1 MITIN
6 ETGIKILNIKAGTL
20 YGFNLG
26 IRDRYDY
33 TTGVLNHSLF
43 RIFLQNHGM
52 KLYKDRLT
60 RDIICLDFDF
70 GSRSYEEEIKHLG
83 SLLAREAD
91 EEGREKLRQIIEK
104 VNQNKHKYCKKSK
117 DEIRELFY
125 RDGVS
130 VTYTSRD
137 RQGNITG
144 EERLHY
150 RMLYRNSAKAKLG
163 QVMFINETLYDA
175 AYDWMTMGLGGRMP
189 LENAKIVELSAYA
202 PLTTSTILDTF
213 SIPVEDILI
222 LKDQDSFFT
231 TLANVV
237 RAEEYEGTRRVIDE
251 EGTEKARQ
259 RALEKGLLDLQ
270 GNPLYNKVYKK
281 IPAIKKRCIVS
292 REETE
297 VKNTMWDGMAL
308 IEDSCLP
315 VWVNG
320 MALLRNHFF
329 KACGFRGR
337 IRQFMQDWCEDKG
350 IDYQTW
356 KIQDMFGEWH
366 LAKDIKIITTDN
378 AVKWL
383 KFTDLMG
390 ASPLDAYHYWCRRVN
405 ADGSLFGIVKTDH
418 KSKLGDV
425 QQLSYQMLNTLPCT
439 REDVKAIA
447 QYSMEYIE
455 KLKVDD
461 EEFEIFLRKNANE
474 VNHYEMMADLYR
486 RNPDFANSKW
496 YRYEKRQIIRAYVNK
511 IRSGKVMV
519 NGDNLTICSNP
530 YALLLYA
537 AGGDWKKDPTLMQEP
552 GTVQCYTGRFADG
565 EYLCAFRSPH
575 NSPNNVCYLHNRRSP
590 EMEKYFP
597 FSDNIIVVNCIGTD
611 IQDRGNGLDHDS
623 DFFFVTNHPTFV
635 KYAGI
640 CYEQYPTI
648 VNRLKESGV
657 TYRNTPLE
665 YARMDNK
672 FALSRR
678 GIGESSNLAQLA
690 LTYYW
695 TTPAPE
701 LYDSFVILSV
711 LAQVIID
718 GCKREYEVDALSEI
732 ERIRA
737 MECMNPR
744 LHEEKKDFPLFMKY
758 VKTIPATKNG
768 KDIPYEEI
776 RDKKMKINDRINHKL
791 VCPMNWL
798 QECLD
803 RIQGASQEN
812 ALPTR
817 QFVLHLEGKANDRQ
831 ISKIQQLV
839 SAYDSFIKMNHNRFE
854 DEDFLVEFEETTN
867 AFLSSMG
874 KIKIGN
880 PKTINRLIEIA
891 MDISEENNNPNCKRK
906 YGIKYGR
913 RMLNTLYRQ
922 NKEAFLSNFKPA
934 D

>member
-1 MITIN
+1 VITIN

-91 EEGREKLRQIIEK
+91 EEGRAKLRQIIEK

-144 EERLHY
+144 EERIHY

-189 LENAKIVELSAYA
+189 LENAKIVELSAYS

-231 TLANVV
+231 TMANVV

-251 EGTEKARQ
+251 EGTEKARR

-281 IPAIKKRCIVS
+281 IPAVKKRCIVS

-315 VWVNG
+315 AWVNG

-337 IRQFMQDWCEDKG
+337 IRQFMQDWCEEKG

-378 AVKWL
+378 AVKR
-383 KFTDLMG
+383 T
-390 ASPLDAYHYWCRRVN
+390 
-405 ADGSLFGIVKTDH
+405 
-418 KSKLGDV
+418 
-425 QQLSYQMLNTLPCT
+425 
-439 REDVKAIA
+439 
-447 QYSMEYIE
+447 
-455 KLKVDD
+455 
-461 EEFEIFLRKNANE
+461 
-474 VNHYEMMADLYR
+474 
-486 RNPDFANSKW
+486 
-496 YRYEKRQIIRAYVNK
+496 
-511 IRSGKVMV
+511 
-519 NGDNLTICSNP
+519 
-530 YALLLYA
+530 
-537 AGGDWKKDPTLMQEP
+537 
-552 GTVQCYTGRFADG
+552 
-565 EYLCAFRSPH
+565 
-575 NSPNNVCYLHNRRSP
+575 
-590 EMEKYFP
+590 
-597 FSDNIIVVNCIGTD
+597 
-611 IQDRGNGLDHDS
+611 
-623 DFFFVTNHPTFV
+623 
-635 KYAGI
+635 
-640 CYEQYPTI
+640 
-648 VNRLKESGV
+648 
-657 TYRNTPLE
+657 
-665 YARMDNK
+665 
-672 FALSRR
+672 
-678 GIGESSNLAQLA
+678 
-690 LTYYW
+690 
-695 TTPAPE
+695 
-701 LYDSFVILSV
+701 
-711 LAQVIID
+711 
-718 GCKREYEVDALSEI
+718 
-732 ERIRA
+732 
-737 MECMNPR
+737 
-744 LHEEKKDFPLFMKY
+744 
-758 VKTIPATKNG
+758 
-768 KDIPYEEI
+768 
-776 RDKKMKINDRINHKL
+776 
-791 VCPMNWL
+791 
-798 QECLD
+798 
-803 RIQGASQEN
+803 
-812 ALPTR
+812 
-817 QFVLHLEGKANDRQ
+817 
-831 ISKIQQLV
+831 
-839 SAYDSFIKMNHNRFE
+839 
-854 DEDFLVEFEETTN
+854 
-867 AFLSSMG
+867 
-874 KIKIGN
+874 
-880 PKTINRLIEIA
+880 
-891 MDISEENNNPNCKRK
+891 
-906 YGIKYGR
+906 
-913 RMLNTLYRQ
+913 
-922 NKEAFLSNFKPA
+922 
-934 D
+934 

>member
-1 MITIN
+1 MTPIFSSSPITPP
-6 ETGIKILNIKAGTL
+6 
-20 YGFNLG
+20 
-26 IRDRYDY
+26 R
-33 TTGVLNHSLF
+33 
-43 RIFLQNHGM
+43 
-52 KLYKDRLT
+52 
-60 RDIICLDFDF
+60 
-70 GSRSYEEEIKHLG
+70 
-83 SLLAREAD
+83 
-91 EEGREKLRQIIEK
+91 
-104 VNQNKHKYCKKSK
+104 
-117 DEIRELFY
+117 
-125 RDGVS
+125 
-130 VTYTSRD
+130 
-137 RQGNITG
+137 
-144 EERLHY
+144 
-150 RMLYRNSAKAKLG
+150 
-163 QVMFINETLYDA
+163 
-175 AYDWMTMGLGGRMP
+175 
-189 LENAKIVELSAYA
+189 
-202 PLTTSTILDTF
+202 
-213 SIPVEDILI
+213 
-222 LKDQDSFFT
+222 
-231 TLANVV
+231 
-237 RAEEYEGTRRVIDE
+237 
-251 EGTEKARQ
+251 
-259 RALEKGLLDLQ
+259 
-270 GNPLYNKVYKK
+270 
-281 IPAIKKRCIVS
+281 
-292 REETE
+292 
-297 VKNTMWDGMAL
+297 
-308 IEDSCLP
+308 
-315 VWVNG
+315 
-320 MALLRNHFF
+320 
-329 KACGFRGR
+329 
-337 IRQFMQDWCEDKG
+337 
-350 IDYQTW
+350 
-356 KIQDMFGEWH
+356 
-366 LAKDIKIITTDN
+366 
-378 AVKWL
+378 
-383 KFTDLMG
+383 
-390 ASPLDAYHYWCRRVN
+390 
-405 ADGSLFGIVKTDH
+405 
-418 KSKLGDV
+418 
-425 QQLSYQMLNTLPCT
+425 
-439 REDVKAIA
+439 
-447 QYSMEYIE
+447 
-455 KLKVDD
+455 
-461 EEFEIFLRKNANE
+461 
-474 VNHYEMMADLYR
+474 
-486 RNPDFANSKW
+486 
-496 YRYEKRQIIRAYVNK
+496 
-511 IRSGKVMV
+511 
-519 NGDNLTICSNP
+519 
-530 YALLLYA
+530 
-537 AGGDWKKDPTLMQEP
+537 
-552 GTVQCYTGRFADG
+552 
-565 EYLCAFRSPH
+565 
-575 NSPNNVCYLHNRRSP
+575 
-590 EMEKYFP
+590 
-597 FSDNIIVVNCIGTD
+597 
-611 IQDRGNGLDHDS
+611 
-623 DFFFVTNHPTFV
+623 

-690 LTYYW
+690 LTYHW

-744 LHEEKKDFPLFMKY
+744 VHEEKKDFPLFMKY
-758 VKTIPATKNG
+758 VKTIPAVKNG

-854 DEDFLVEFEETTN
+854 EEDFLVEFEETTN